1 MRLLTLMTVLV
12 ACAVATAVPPNV
24 AALQLTPPETVTI
37 ESGALHLHAMVFRPA
52 GTGPFPAVLFNHGSY
67 GRGDVLTPEQ
77 AAAIGAVFARHGYLT
92 LFLFRRGVGLSAD
105 QGKPEGQAMSEAF
118 STGGSEARN
127 RAQASLLDGEALQE
141 VLAGLASVKARPHV
155 DAERIALAG
164 HSFGGSLSLL
174 VAAREPGV
182 HAVVLFAS
190 TSRSW
195 GRSADLRARLRAAAR
210 TTMAPVLFMHASND
224 YSTAPG
230 TILAAERKKLG
241 LPQRLRIYPS
251 FGSTAS
257 EGHNFLYSSVG
268 TWESDVFAFL
278 DESLNSTKPIAHVSP
293 P

>member
-1 MRLLTLMTVLV
+1 MRPLTVMTVIA
-12 ACAVATAVPPNV
+12 ACVLAAVQPPNV
-24 AALQLTPPETVTI
+24 AALQPDAAETVTV
-37 ESGALHLHAMVFRPA
+37 ESGALRLHAMVFRPV
-52 GTGPFPAVLFNHGSY
+52 GKGPFPAVLFNHGSY
-67 GRGDVLTPEQ
+67 GRGDVLTAEQ
-77 AAAIGAVFARHGYLT
+77 AAAFGEVFARHGYVL

-105 QGKPEGQAMSEAF
+105 QGKPEGQIMSEAF
-118 STGGSEARN
+118 SAGGSEARN

-141 VLAGLASVKARPHV
+141 VLAGLASMKARPDV

-164 HSFGGSLSLL
+164 HSFGGSMSLL

-210 TTMAPVLFMHASND
+210 TIRAPVLFMHAAND

-230 TILAAERKKLG
+230 TVLASERKKLG
-241 LPQRLRIYPS
+241 LPQRLEIYPS

-278 DESLNSTKPIAHVSP
+278 DESLNSAKPIAHVSP